1 MKLSMRARYGIH
13 AMFYLAQ
20 HAGEPPQPLKTIAE
34 TEGIPEPYLEQLMSP
49 LRKQGLVTSSRGAQ
63 GGYTLSDAPGNIS
76 IGSVLRA
83 LEGSLVP
90 VSCLENDGA
99 CGKTCDCASR
109 LVWRRLQLSI
119 EQAMDAMTLQDM
131 LDDYAGVHD
140 INKTGD
146 K

>member
-63 GGYTLSDAPGNIS
+63 GGYTLSAAPGSIS

-83 LEGSLVP
+83 LEGSLAP
-90 VSCLENDGA
+90 VSCLENDDA

-140 INKTGD
+140 IDKTGD